1 MKLVFPKPTG
11 AQPRFPDQAQVDVS
25 ALLYLPPCVLHAP
38 HIGAPPS
45 TRWST
50 SSRASPRHAPASCHR
65 HLCRRCLG
73 LFQSCDDKSSKMT
86 FCQKLKRWYVLS
98 HRWSMNDICRLCQWC
113 TTPPSTSRLTRSW
126 SECPASSPKV
136 IVVVFCLKYVVG
148 ETPLLQ
154 PPHPRPLETSQTE
167 WLCCRPRGL
176 RWHGVWRC
184 TGNLQHS
191 SSQTSWQ
198 HWTEYVDLLG
208 KWSLSWHS
216 AEAVGCFLSFH

>member
-73 LFQSCDDKSSKMT
+73 LFQSCDDKSSKNYLLSKVEDMESSLSPMIT
-86 FCQKLKRWYVLS
+86 FAGHANGVL
-98 HRWSMNDICRLCQWC
+98 
-113 TTPPSTSRLTRSW
+113 
-126 SECPASSPKV
+126 
-136 IVVVFCLKYVVG
+136 
-148 ETPLLQ
+148 
-154 PPHPRPLETSQTE
+154 PRPVH
-167 WLCCRPRGL
+167 PG
-176 RWHGVWRC
+176 
-184 TGNLQHS
+184 
-191 SSQTSWQ
+191 
-198 HWTEYVDLLG
+198 
-208 KWSLSWHS
+208 
-216 AEAVGCFLSFH
+216 